1 MSTHNS
7 IHPCVALILGI
18 GMGLFTSVGAQKLL
32 NSHYQATCHQRPE
45 HNLIYIRGFLG
56 DSYYCVKGA
65 EYKAN

>member
-1 MSTHNS
+1 MSTHTTV
-7 IHPCVALILGI
+7 HPCVALILGT
-18 GMGLFTSVGAQKLL
+18 GLGLLASVGAQKML